1 MNQGI
6 KNIDLI
12 FEDGESIVIED
23 SLFTHFYIANIDD
36 EANEIPYEKICN
48 TNILYANFIILKI
61 NNLIDKFYNDN
72 IIKKILIKKN
82 TSEIKIYTEAGK
94 TVLFNIASSIDPFKK
109 NSINYFDKSFTL
121 EDDLCILICPY
132 NIKYKNHL
140 FI

>member
-12 FEDGESIVIED
+12 FEDGESISID
-23 SLFTHFYIANIDD
+23 NNLFTNFYIANIDD
-36 EANEIPYEKICN
+36 DANEIPYEKILN
-48 TNILYANFIILKI
+48 TNVLYANFITLKI
-61 NNLIDKFYNDN
+61 NNLINQFYNDN
-72 IIKKILIKKN
+72 VINKILIKKN
-82 TSEIKIYTEAGK
+82 ISEIKIYTDTGK
-94 TVLFNIASSIDPFKK
+94 TILFNIASSIDPFVK
-109 NSINYFDKSFTL
+109 NSNNYFDKSFTL